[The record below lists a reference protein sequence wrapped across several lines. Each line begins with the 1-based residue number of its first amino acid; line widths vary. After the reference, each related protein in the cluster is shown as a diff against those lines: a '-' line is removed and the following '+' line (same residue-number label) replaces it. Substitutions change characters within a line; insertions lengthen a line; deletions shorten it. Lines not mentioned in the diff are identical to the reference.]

1 MIRTSK
7 FQLSSPR
14 SSTPGKIGLITA
26 NRWPRLGGRRD
37 YLPRGKVLGRSSSIN
52 AMIFQR
58 GHPANYDGWAAFG
71 NNGWAWRDVLPF
83 FKKWQDQG
91 FSIAVLE
98 KRRDGDGSRANQA
111 RLPLASVPVPQL
123 IRIKRLH
130 SVSTSTT
137 AHNLRVDMK
146 NANIEANASMAPV
159 GVS

>member
-26 NRWPRLGGRRD
+26 NRWPRLG
-37 YLPRGKVLGRSSSIN
+37 
-52 AMIFQR
+52 
-58 GHPANYDGWAAFG
+58 DGWAALG

-83 FKKWQDQG
+83 FKKCQDQG

-130 SVSTSTT
+130 LVSTSTT